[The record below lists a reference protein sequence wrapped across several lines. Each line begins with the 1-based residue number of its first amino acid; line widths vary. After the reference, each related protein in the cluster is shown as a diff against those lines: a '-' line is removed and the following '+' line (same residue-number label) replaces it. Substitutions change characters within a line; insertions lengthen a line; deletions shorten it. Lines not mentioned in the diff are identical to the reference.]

1 MRAAVVKLEQDKDY
15 LDEAN
20 KVMGDVPEYV
30 TGPTINDDVRRGLTI
45 RPELREFM
53 DAYAKRVTR

>member
-1 MRAAVVKLEQDKDY
+1 MKLEQDKDY